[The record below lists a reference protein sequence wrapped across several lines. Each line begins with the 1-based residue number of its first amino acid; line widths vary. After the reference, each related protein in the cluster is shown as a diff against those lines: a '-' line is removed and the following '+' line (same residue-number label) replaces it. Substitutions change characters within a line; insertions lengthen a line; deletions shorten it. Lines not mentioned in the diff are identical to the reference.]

1 MAESRFDMYVRD
13 TLADATK
20 ARRDELAAAVES
32 AQAELDMK
40 AKALEEVADAAC
52 AEADKKIRA
61 LAKKWGWNTVP
72 GSEKERIVET
82 YSLRSSLSKAFA
94 ELRTE
99 YGCHGGRYADR
110 YVGGPVAAAQQALDE
125 FDAAVEKAARRLV
138 VVKKDLGMKA
148 EAFDKAMA
156 DAIAKLLK

>member
-1 MAESRFDMYVRD
+1 MAESRFDRYVRD
-13 TLADATK
+13 TLADAVK

-32 AQAELDMK
+32 AQAELGKKMD
-40 AKALEEVADAAC
+40 ALREIADEAC
-52 AEADKKIRA
+52 AEADRKIRA
-61 LAKKWGWNTVP
+61 LARKWGWKTVP
-72 GSEKERIVET
+72 GSEKEKIVET
-82 YSLRSSLSKAFA
+82 YSFPGNLGKTFA
-94 ELRTE
+94 ELQTE
-99 YGCHGGRYADR
+99 YGCYGRRYKDR

-156 DAIAKLLK
+156 DAVAKLIK

>member
-1 MAESRFDMYVRD
+1 MAESRFDKYVRD

-32 AQAELDMK
+32 AQAELDAK
-40 AKALEEVADAAC
+40 VKALEEVADAAC
-52 AEADKKIRA
+52 AEADRKIRL
-61 LAKKWGWNTVP
+61 LAKKWGWKTIP
-72 GSEKERIVET
+72 GSEREQIVET
-82 YSLRSSLSKAFA
+82 CSLSGDLGKAFA
-94 ELRTE
+94 ELRSE
-99 YGCHGGRYADR
+99 YGCYNGTYQHRHTDGA
-110 YVGGPVAAAQQALDE
+110 VAAAQQALDE

-156 DAIAKLLK
+156 DAVAKLLK

>member
-1 MAESRFDMYVRD
+1 MTESRFDRYVRE

-20 ARRDELAAAVES
+20 ARRDELKAAVDK
-32 AQAELDMK
+32 AQADLDAK
-40 AKALEEVADAAC
+40 AKAFQEIADGAC

-61 LAKKWGWNTVP
+61 LAKKWGWKPVP
-72 GSEKERIVET
+72 GSEKDKIVKP
-82 YSLRSSLSKAFA
+82 YSMRSDLSNAFE

-99 YGCHGGRYADR
+99 YVGFNGRYEDR
-110 YVGGPVAAAQQALDE
+110 HVGGPVAAAQRELNE

-138 VVKKDLGMKA
+138 VVKKDRGMKA

-156 DAIAKLLK
+156 EAVAKLLK